1 MWLPVQVQNP
11 IGMHA
16 FVNDVNRP
24 VILQNLKRIREQG
37 CARHTRLEAAG
48 IGIRGGALREVL
60 SKQPEFAL
68 PI

>member
-11 IGMHA
+11 LIGMHA

-37 CARHTRLEAAG
+37 CAAIPGWKQRASG
-48 IGIRGGALREVL
+48 SEVVQECCA
-60 SKQPEFAL
+60 KF
-68 PI
+68 